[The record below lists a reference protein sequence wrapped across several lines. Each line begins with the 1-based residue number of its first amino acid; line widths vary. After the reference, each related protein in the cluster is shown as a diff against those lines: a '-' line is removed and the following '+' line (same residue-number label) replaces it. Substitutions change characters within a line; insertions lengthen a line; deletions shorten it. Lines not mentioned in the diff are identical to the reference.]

1 LALDQDMMLARWRHR
16 SETASSAD
24 RHPTVGF
31 GQVVLVEA
39 FAQLRQLVNHRHS
52 HHIQSKQVSTTSALD
67 PSELLSN
74 HLLLLLEL
82 VEFDVTGVKS
92 AVKAGQLL
100 DQLRLARL
108 RRSFRI
114 AI

>member
-1 LALDQDMMLARWRHR
+1 M
-16 SETASSAD
+16 
-24 RHPTVGF
+24 
-31 GQVVLVEA
+31 
-39 FAQLRQLVNHRHS
+39 
-52 HHIQSKQVSTTSALD
+52 D

-74 HLLLLLEL
+74 ELLLLLEL